1 MIEIKN
7 LNLSFGEK
15 IIFKNLN
22 LRINDNSRIAVV
34 GANGAGKTTLF
45 RVIMGQLSPDSGNVE
60 RSKNLTVGCLPQD
73 LVELQPLPLM
83 QYLKNSAGISNI
95 ESKLRSIEEKLS
107 LTQENQDGLLKE
119 HSRLEQRFENS
130 GGFAFEAMAMKVL
143 HGLGFK
149 RGDENKNCRDFSGGW
164 KMRIAMTFCYWTNQ
178 RTILTLK
185 AWNGSRAG

>member
-15 IIFKNLN
+15 IIFRNLN

-107 LTQENQDGLLKE
+107 LTQENHDGLLKE
-119 HSRLEQRFENS
+119 HSRLE
-130 GGFAFEAMAMKVL
+130 
-143 HGLGFK
+143 
-149 RGDENKNCRDFSGGW
+149 
-164 KMRIAMTFCYWTNQ
+164 
-178 RTILTLK
+178 
-185 AWNGSRAG
+185 